1 MTTIIGGVPSGD
13 SSTSTTAEVVV
24 VDMASILTGARGRTR
39 GVKRRGG
46 GSNGDQWYE
55 LLMLATRGSSNESS
69 WHWTTTTHTAYLE
82 HLIAS

>member
-39 GVKRRGG
+39 GVGG
-46 GSNGDQWYE
+46 VGICEVINGKS
-55 LLMLATRGSSNESS
+55 G
-69 WHWTTTTHTAYLE
+69 
-82 HLIAS
+82 